1 MARSSSR
8 ILLRTP
14 SATDAKQCRNPH
26 DAADN
31 VTPDADTEASLS
43 YMFEP
48 RCYSN
53 STDSYRARATSN
65 RSPST
70 PSTDDSEDWCCDTQ
84 TAGDVFETSSNS
96 KRKHR

>member
-1 MARSSSR
+1 MRFLPMLKR
-8 ILLRTP
+8 PEHMYIWNTVIRRRHTLMRL
-14 SATDAKQCRNPH
+14 TDPKQCRNPH

-43 YMFEP
+43 YIFEP

-53 STDSYRARATSN
+53 STDSNRARTTSN

-70 PSTDDSEDWCCDTQ
+70 CTSSTDDSKT
-84 TAGDVFETSSNS
+84 
-96 KRKHR
+96 